1 MMITSRTTPEGRCPR
16 HPDEEQQKYST
27 YATSDSSL
35 IAISLEL
42 VRISCSSWRIAPAV
56 VSLHDGRSGALLS
69 AWKRGALRSMDPLI
83 LARFAPLPAPFL
95 AHLRTKRLRVDMHTP
110 RWLTQD
116 ALAAAH
122 AALAAAEQALLVQF
136 DAERDALDGDLAS
149 MRITSRVLRELTGIA
164 PATLAAWRRRGL
176 LVRQRHGLP
185 DRANAVAIILMRRLL
200 PDAQRD
206 WLPAGLS
213 AAESS
218 WWCVQVSGDTGDL
231 VPVPVTSPGTGTR
244 VTRWTGAAYIPDA
257 GWVALPDGGAAHLA
271 GTTAQA
277 LNQAQR
283 IRDRWVGCSDAR
295 QTSEQAW
302 PRRD

>member
-1 MMITSRTTPEGRCPR
+1 
-16 HPDEEQQKYST
+16 
-27 YATSDSSL
+27 
-35 IAISLEL
+35 
-42 VRISCSSWRIAPAV
+42 
-56 VSLHDGRSGALLS
+56 
-69 AWKRGALRSMDPLI
+69 MDPLI

-95 AHLRTKRLRVDMHTP
+95 AHLRTKRLRVDMHTA

-200 PDAQRD
+200 PDAHRD

-244 VTRWTGAAYIPDA
+244 VTRWTGAAHIPDA

-302 PRRD
+302 SRRD